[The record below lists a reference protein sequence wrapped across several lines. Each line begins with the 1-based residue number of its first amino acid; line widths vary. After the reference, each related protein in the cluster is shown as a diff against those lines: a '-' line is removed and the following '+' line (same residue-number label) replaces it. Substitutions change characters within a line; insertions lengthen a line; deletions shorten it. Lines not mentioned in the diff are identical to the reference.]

1 MIPLKAEPRAIARRK
16 KVGMEAEAW
25 VRSVSGALAIIRLDT
40 KLQDIPN
47 PIPMIA
53 DKSPITQRGP
63 AGITY
68 TRPSIETLIKTD
80 PILIS
85 LGWMLSLN
93 PEVRIAVRDQA
104 KDSSAIMYP
113 ATSGAAPK
121 IMYISSGPYT
131 VREMVAMKNEQII
144 NRPDPETE
152 LGFRMPLGK
161 MRFLLS
167 MSCLKKNK
175 SKATPA
181 EHNTTAN

>member
-16 KVGMEAEAW
+16 KVGMDAEAW

-47 PIPMIA
+47 PIPMMA

-93 PEVRIAVRDQA
+93 PEVRIAVMDQA

-161 MRFLLS
+161 IRFLLS

-175 SKATPA
+175 NKAKPA